1 MNLQSRKFS
10 CRVGFFFLL
19 IKPAINFDFFL
30 LQPYNASSSPQ
41 AQISKQRNAAIY
53 LAPELRDDLNSTR
66 KGDYLP
72 SCSLTIA
79 FILGEPWLWQLS
91 MQFFPDNPFYKS
103 IRNHALSETPA
114 SVQISKGK
122 TLEGIGLESWYEKET
137 GESQSVLLTHRHW
150 RKQSLV
156 VFMWKYNNTRELP
169 KNLFW

>member
-10 CRVGFFFLL
+10 CRVVFFFLL

-41 AQISKQRNAAIY
+41 AQISKQRNATIY
-53 LAPELRDDLNSTR
+53 SAPELRDDPR

-122 TLEGIGLESWYEKET
+122 TLEGIGLESWYEKAWSHGTRRRQENLRVCFWPTGT
-137 GESQSVLLTHRHW
+137 GETVTS
-150 RKQSLV
+150 SLHV
-156 VFMWKYNNTRELP
+156 KV
-169 KNLFW
+169 